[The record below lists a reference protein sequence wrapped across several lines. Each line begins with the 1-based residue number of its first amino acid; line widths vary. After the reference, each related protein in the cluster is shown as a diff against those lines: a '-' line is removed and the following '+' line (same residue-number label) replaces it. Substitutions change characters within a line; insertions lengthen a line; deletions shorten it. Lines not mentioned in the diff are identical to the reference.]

1 MCGIIGFIGHSFN
14 HHISHYLTSALFNIS
29 DSRGIDAAGFWAAS
43 DNNICHYKEPIRTS
57 QMILNW
63 QWQRLEHLN
72 PYLFLG
78 HARAATQGNPKENKN
93 NQPFVSDNKKICLV
107 HNGRVAEY
115 EDLKQNYQLQSD
127 CDSEVLLRIFESTQQ
142 IADLFTMVSQGPSA
156 GAIASADSKSL
167 WLFRNEGRP
176 LCLIDLRESLGQ
188 IFFCSTLDIW
198 LQVRQ
203 TDLSEKIYFVL
214 ENEAWYF
221 KIEENI
227 IVKRFNISYN

>member
-1 MCGIIGFIGHSFN
+1 
-14 HHISHYLTSALFNIS
+14 LFNIS
-29 DSRGIDAAGFWAAS
+29 DSRGTDAAGFWAAS
-43 DNNICHYKEPIRTS
+43 DNHVYYHKEPIRTS
-57 QMILNW
+57 QMILDW
-63 QWQRLEHLN
+63 RWQRIESFN

-93 NQPFVSDNKKICLV
+93 NQPFVSENKETCLV
-107 HNGRVAEY
+107 HNGRVVEY
-115 EDLKQNYQLQSD
+115 EDLKPNYQLESD

-142 IADLFTMVSQGPSA
+142 ITDLLTLVSQGPSA
-156 GAIASADSKSL
+156 GAIASIGNKSL

-176 LCLIDLRESLGQ
+176 LWLIDLRETLGQ

-203 TDLSEKIYFVL
+203 ADLSEKIYPVL

-221 KIEENI
+221 KLEENI
-227 IVKRFNISYN
+227 IAKRFNISYD